1 MEPHTHDLIH
11 YDNFL
16 LIHFYIIHA
25 FKQQVTTKLSLFF
38 NKSEFEQDMKKVEIK
53 SWLQISFV
61 QALTQVHKSVPKCV
75 KYEAE
80 REARTVLD
88 ICMKMS

>member
-1 MEPHTHDLIH
+1 
-11 YDNFL
+11 
-16 LIHFYIIHA
+16 
-25 FKQQVTTKLSLFF
+25 
-38 NKSEFEQDMKKVEIK
+38 MKKVEIK